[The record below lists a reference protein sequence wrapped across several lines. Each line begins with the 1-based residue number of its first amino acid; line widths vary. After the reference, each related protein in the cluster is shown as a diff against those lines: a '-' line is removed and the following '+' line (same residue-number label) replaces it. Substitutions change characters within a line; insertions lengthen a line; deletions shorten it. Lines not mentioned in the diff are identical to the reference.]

1 MEIKVVE
8 NSKSINC
15 DLLVVSMFEGE
26 KTSCELANKYA
37 VDEDKFE
44 GKFGEIDRFRLAFDM
59 RRNSREI
66 QYDDGKL
73 GGFRLHVEC
82 SVNICVCASHALY
95 IRIYGGIEML
105 YRKRPA

>member
-44 GKFGEIDRFRLAFDM
+44 GNVENRFYPFF
-59 RRNSREI
+59 I
-66 QYDDGKL
+66 
-73 GGFRLHVEC
+73 
-82 SVNICVCASHALY
+82 IW
-95 IRIYGGIEML
+95 
-105 YRKRPA
+105 